1 MINWSSIQLTI
12 DDHINILLDRLKKE
26 DFLDGFIVPKIKDYF
41 IYIFSFFAFFS
52 IVYLSLDTIFKKIWK
67 NKHYLK
73 LSNYGR
79 ADWNSRIVA
88 FTHAIIISPF
98 CVSLVCK
105 YGFPWNKTE
114 NDYNEQEID
123 LYYKAISISLGYFLW
138 DIFYSISD
146 YKKGGIGFI
155 IHGICAFIIY
165 IFTFKNHVLGHYS
178 MIYLNYEISTIF
190 LNIYWTLDKLELSG
204 SALQMV
210 VAVLLMITFFSV
222 RVAFG
227 TITLSRLLYDI
238 IFQRRVCSVYLCL
251 YFFINILVMQ
261 ALNFY
266 WFYIMIQSVTKDSDT
281 PSEPKKDIPIKPRQA
296 SKGKKS
302 TKKTN

>member
-123 LYYKAISISLGYFLW
+123 LYYKAISISLG
-138 DIFYSISD
+138 
-146 YKKGGIGFI
+146 
-155 IHGICAFIIY
+155 
-165 IFTFKNHVLGHYS
+165 
-178 MIYLNYEISTIF
+178 
-190 LNIYWTLDKLELSG
+190 
-204 SALQMV
+204 
-210 VAVLLMITFFSV
+210 
-222 RVAFG
+222 
-227 TITLSRLLYDI
+227 
-238 IFQRRVCSVYLCL
+238 
-251 YFFINILVMQ
+251 
-261 ALNFY
+261 
-266 WFYIMIQSVTKDSDT
+266 
-281 PSEPKKDIPIKPRQA
+281 
-296 SKGKKS
+296 
-302 TKKTN
+302 

>member
-26 DFLDGFIVPKIKDYF
+26 DFLD
-41 IYIFSFFAFFS
+41 
-52 IVYLSLDTIFKKIWK
+52 
-67 NKHYLK
+67 
-73 LSNYGR
+73 

-165 IFTFKNHVLGHYS
+165 IFTF
-178 MIYLNYEISTIF
+178 TIF

-227 TITLSRLLYDI
+227 TITLSRLL
-238 IFQRRVCSVYLCL
+238 CMLLLLLLLLLL
-251 YFFINILVMQ
+251 YKLV
-261 ALNFY
+261 
-266 WFYIMIQSVTKDSDT
+266 SVTKDSDT